1 MPATPRSLCDQTYA
15 LRLLGPAAEIQTLTG
30 ELEHVLSGDCVAFQ
44 SGAGLLAALVQ
55 LQTQRQEQRQAQ
67 RQEQRQAQRQTQRDL
82 APVSADHSPAI
93 EG

>member
-1 MPATPRSLCDQTYA
+1 MPAAPRSRCDQTYA
-15 LRLLGPAAEIQTLTG
+15 LRLLGPAAETQTLAG

-55 LQTQRQEQRQAQ
+55 LQAQRQTQLQTQRQAQ
-67 RQEQRQAQRQTQRDL
+67 RDL
-82 APVSADHSPAI
+82 PPVSADHRPAI